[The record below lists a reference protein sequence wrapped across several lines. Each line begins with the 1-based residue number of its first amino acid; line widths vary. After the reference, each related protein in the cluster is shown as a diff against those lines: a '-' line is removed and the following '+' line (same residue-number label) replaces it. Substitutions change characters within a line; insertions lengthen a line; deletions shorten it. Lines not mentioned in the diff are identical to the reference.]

1 MQTIIIKLDS
11 RKLEN
16 PVTDIPYELTKNLE
30 SYSKQEI
37 TDNGYNYLLDSHEMG
52 IWLSAENA
60 EESYPIVIDYI
71 KSHRVCGNDL
81 SLSVEIFISEN
92 ECDDLENC
100 RKVY

>member
-16 PVTDIPYELTKNLE
+16 PVTDIPYELSENLE
-30 SYSKQEI
+30 SYSGQKI
-37 TDNGYNYLLDSHEMG
+37 TDNGYDYLSDFHEMG
-52 IWLSAENA
+52 IWLIAKNA
-60 EESYPIVIDYI
+60 EESYLAVVDYI
-71 KSHRVCGNDL
+71 KSNHVCGNDL
-81 SLSVEIFISEN
+81 SLSAEIFISEN

>member
-16 PVTDIPYELTKNLE
+16 PVTDIPYELSENLE
-30 SYSKQEI
+30 TYDGFE
-37 TDNGYNYLLDSHEMG
+37 YLSDYEMG

-60 EESYPIVIDYI
+60 EKSYPTVIDYI
-71 KSHRVCGNDL
+71 KINRICGNNL
-81 SLSVEIFISEN
+81 SLSAEIFISEN

-100 RKVY
+100 RKIY

>member
-16 PVTDIPYELTKNLE
+16 PVTDIPYELSENLE
-30 SYSKQEI
+30 SYSGHKI
-37 TDNGYNYLLDSHEMG
+37 TDNGYDYLSDFHEMG
-52 IWLSAENA
+52 IWFSAGNA
-60 EESYPIVIDYI
+60 EESYSTVIDYI
-71 KSHRVCGNDL
+71 KSNHVCGNDL
-81 SLSVEIFISEN
+81 SLSAEIFISEN

>member
-16 PVTDIPYELTKNLE
+16 PVTDIPYELSENLE
-30 SYSKQEI
+30 SYSGQKI
-37 TDNGYNYLLDSHEMG
+37 TDNGYDYLSDSHEMG

-60 EESYPIVIDYI
+60 EESYPAVIDYI
-71 KSHRVCGNDL
+71 KSNRVCGNDL
-81 SLSVEIFISEN
+81 SLSAEIFISEN

>member
-16 PVTDIPYELTKNLE
+16 PVTDIPYELSENLE
-30 SYSKQEI
+30 TYSGQKI
-37 TDNGYNYLLDSHEMG
+37 TDNGYDYLSGFYEMG

-60 EESYPIVIDYI
+60 EESYPVVIDYI
-71 KSHRVCGNDL
+71 KSNRVCGNDL
-81 SLSVEIFISEN
+81 SLSAEIFISEN

-100 RKVY
+100 RKMY